1 MASSNTNIQISD
13 LDFSSIKQNFI
24 TYLQSQDTF
33 KDYNFSGSAMSVLL
47 DILAYNTQYNSF
59 YLNMVAN
66 EMFLDSATQRASV
79 VSHAKL
85 LNYTPKSAIAP
96 TAFINFQANGVA
108 NSSFTLPAYT
118 NFMSQAV
125 GGVNYNFVTTTSYTV
140 NTANSV
146 ASISNVQLKQGN
158 PTTYSYT
165 VNSTTNPSY
174 TFQIPDG
181 NIDTST
187 LQVTVQQSSSNTS
200 YTVYQQASNY
210 LTLSS
215 SSTVYF
221 LQESTLSGYY
231 EIYFGDGILGNKLS
245 DGNIIYISYI
255 STSGTSSTGA
265 NNFVLMDSLQGLT
278 SYNITPLISASNGS
292 ERESI
297 DSIKFQAPKSY
308 SAQNRAVTKDD
319 YITLIQQNTTGLTFD
334 AVNVWGGEEQAIP
347 EYGKIFVAVKP
358 TGGYTLTDNQK
369 SVIINDI
376 IAPVSVLT
384 VTPEI
389 VDVDYI
395 YLLFNASVL
404 YYSKNTNLTS
414 SQISSLVNSGIITYC
429 NNNLNTFNSTL
440 VIGGLINYIQSL
452 DNSIYAVD
460 FDLYLQKRIIPQ
472 LNVKQTYTINF
483 NNPLEMGSG
492 SESLQITPS
501 FSQYDSSGNY
511 YPTVYFEVAPDSTT
525 NIDSITV
532 TSGGSGYV
540 NPSVTISG
548 DGTGAT
554 ASATVVNGVI
564 TSITV
569 TSGGSG
575 YTQASIVISDISGSG
590 AVAVA
595 VIRGDYANLRTYY
608 YVNGVKNIL
617 TSYSDTSNAGTVDFA
632 NGVVTLNNFNPVSLN
647 NTDGILRVT
656 AYSANRIVSSS
667 YDKIITL
674 DSNDASAIT
683 VNVTTK

>member
-1 MASSNTNIQISD
+1 MASNNNIIITD

-24 TYLQSQDTF
+24 TYLQSQNTF

-47 DILAYNTQYNSF
+47 DVLAYNTQYNAF

-66 EMFLDSATQRASV
+66 EMFLDSAIQRESV

-108 NSSFTLPAYT
+108 NSSFTLPKYT

-158 PTTYSYT
+158 PTTFSYT
-165 VNSTTNPSY
+165 VNSVTNPSY

-483 NNPLEMGSG
+483 NNPLESGGG

>member
-1 MASSNTNIQISD
+1 MASNNNIIITD

-24 TYLQSQDTF
+24 TYLQSQNTF

-47 DILAYNTQYNSF
+47 DVLAYNTQYNSF

-66 EMFLDSATQRASV
+66 EMFLDSAIQRASV

-108 NSSFTLPAYT
+108 NSSFTLPKYT

-158 PTTYSYT
+158 PTTFSYT
-165 VNSTTNPSY
+165 VNSVTNPSY

-483 NNPLEMGSG
+483 NNPLESGSG
-492 SESLQITPS
+492 SGSLQITPS

-511 YPTVYFEVAPDSTT
+511 HPTVYFEVAPDSTT

-569 TSGGSG
+569 ASGGSG
-575 YTQASIVISDISGSG
+575 YTQASIVIYDISGSG

>member
-1 MASSNTNIQISD
+1 MASSNTNIQIAD

-66 EMFLDSATQRASV
+66 EMFLDSAIQRASV

-108 NSSFTLPAYT
+108 NSSFTLPKYT

-158 PTTYSYT
+158 PTTFSYT
-165 VNSTTNPSY
+165 VNSVTNPSY

-483 NNPLEMGSG
+483 NNPLESGSG
-492 SESLQITPS
+492 SGSLQITPS

-575 YTQASIVISDISGSG
+575 YTQASIVIYDISGSG

-595 VIRGDYANLRTYY
+595 VIRGNYANLRTYY

>member
-1 MASSNTNIQISD
+1 MASSNTNIQIAD

-231 EIYFGDGILGNKLS
+231 EIYFGDGILGNELS

-358 TGGYTLTDNQK
+358 TGAYTLTDNQK

>member
-1 MASSNTNIQISD
+1 MASSNTNIQIAD

-66 EMFLDSATQRASV
+66 EMFLDSAIQRASV

-108 NSSFTLPAYT
+108 NSSFTLPKYT

>member
-1 MASSNTNIQISD
+1 MASSNTNIQIAD

-66 EMFLDSATQRASV
+66 EMFLDSAIQRASV

-108 NSSFTLPAYT
+108 NSSFTLPKYT

-158 PTTYSYT
+158 PTTFSYT
-165 VNSTTNPSY
+165 VNSVTNPSY

-483 NNPLEMGSG
+483 NNPLESGSG
-492 SESLQITPS
+492 SGSLQITPS

-575 YTQASIVISDISGSG
+575 YTQASIVIYDISGSG

-595 VIRGDYANLRTYY
+595 VIRGNYANLRTYY

-617 TSYSDTSNAGTVDFA
+617 TSYSDTSNAGSVDFA

>member
-1 MASSNTNIQISD
+1 MASSNTNIQIAD

-66 EMFLDSATQRASV
+66 EMFLDSAIQRASV

-108 NSSFTLPAYT
+108 NSSFTLPKYT

-140 NTANSV
+140 NTANGI
-146 ASISNVQLKQGN
+146 ALISNVQLKQGN
-158 PTTYSYT
+158 PTTFSYT
-165 VNSTTNPSY
+165 VNSVTNPSY

-221 LQESTLSGYY
+221 LQESTLNGYY
-231 EIYFGDGILGNKLS
+231 EIYFGDGILGNRLS

-389 VDVDYI
+389 VDVDYV

-483 NNPLEMGSG
+483 NNPLERGSG

-608 YVNGVKNIL
+608 YANGVKNIL

>member
-1 MASSNTNIQISD
+1 MASSNTNIQIAD

-231 EIYFGDGILGNKLS
+231 EIYFGDGILGNELS

-358 TGGYTLTDNQK
+358 TGAYTLTDNQK

-617 TSYSDTSNAGTVDFA
+617 TSYSDTSNAGTVDFS